1 MKKFFLCIVASIALF
16 FVFLTVPAA
25 ACPFFNKDNTAKS
38 CVIKAENYTLECGT
52 YRGYETDYDYKAQK
66 PFKKE
71 VIADISKNKITINGI
86 SEKFKVK
93 GNKLYIKKTVM
104 YEITGNNRL
113 LMLAGGGIIF
123 ERL

>member
-1 MKKFFLCIVASIALF
+1 MKKIFICTISIIALF
-16 FVFLTVPAA
+16 FVFLTVPVA
-25 ACPFFNKDNTAKS
+25 ACPFFDKTNTASCIIKS
-38 CVIKAENYTLECGT
+38 ENYTLECGT

-93 GNKLYIKKTVM
+93 GNKLYVGKTVM
-104 YEITGNNRL
+104 YEITANDKL